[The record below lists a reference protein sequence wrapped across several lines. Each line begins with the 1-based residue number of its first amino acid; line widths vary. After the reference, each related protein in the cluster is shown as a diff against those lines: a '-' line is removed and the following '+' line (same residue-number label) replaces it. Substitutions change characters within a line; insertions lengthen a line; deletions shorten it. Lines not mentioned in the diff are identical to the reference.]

1 MSRYTQRAL
10 GILILFGAVV
20 AVCFHGHET
29 LGRMAQFF
37 GYLSGIL
44 VFSLVFN
51 YYRSR
56 RIPRYRKKRRKQA
69 PLPPDQ
75 VEQAI
80 RIMTL
85 QDDGERHYRNLPQE
99 VRNKSIFGGK
109 MQD

>member
-1 MSRYTQRAL
+1 MSRYTRRAL
-10 GILILFGAVV
+10 SLLTLFGAVV

-37 GYLSGIL
+37 SYLSGIL
-44 VFSLVFN
+44 AFTLVFS

-56 RIPRYRKKRRKQA
+56 KTARYQKKRGKQA
-69 PLPPDQ
+69 TRPADH

-85 QDDGERHYRNLPQE
+85 QDDGQRHYENLPPE
-99 VRNKSIFGGK
+99 ARKKSIFGGK
-109 MQD
+109 MID

>member
-1 MSRYTQRAL
+1 MSQYTRRAL
-10 GILILFGAVV
+10 SLLTLLGAVV

-37 GYLSGIL
+37 SYLSGIL

-51 YYRSR
+51 CYRSR
-56 RIPRYRKKRRKQA
+56 KTARYQKKRGKQA
-69 PLPPDQ
+69 TQPADH

-85 QDDGERHYRNLPQE
+85 QDDGQRHYENLPPE
-99 VRNKSIFGGK
+99 ARKKSIFGGK
-109 MQD
+109 VID